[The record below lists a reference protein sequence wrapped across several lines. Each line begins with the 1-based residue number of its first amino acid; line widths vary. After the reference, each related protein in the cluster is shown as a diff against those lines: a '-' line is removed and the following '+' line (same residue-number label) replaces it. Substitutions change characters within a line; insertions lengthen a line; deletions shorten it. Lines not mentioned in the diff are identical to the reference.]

1 MSSKGKSSGYLY
13 RCSEGAESFSVRLAK
28 PGRAE
33 VREKSGVTGL
43 RNALT
48 YKETRCASR
57 NYLCFSILG
66 KEAEPFWARM
76 QIWLGEILR
85 KPVSFDVSGCAC
97 LT

>member
-48 YKETRCASR
+48 YKETKWASR
-57 NYLCFSILG
+57 NYLCVCRVLAEGRTILG
-66 KEAEPFWARM
+66 TDAKSEPAGF
-76 QIWLGEILR
+76 
-85 KPVSFDVSGCAC
+85 
-97 LT
+97 LTNPPG